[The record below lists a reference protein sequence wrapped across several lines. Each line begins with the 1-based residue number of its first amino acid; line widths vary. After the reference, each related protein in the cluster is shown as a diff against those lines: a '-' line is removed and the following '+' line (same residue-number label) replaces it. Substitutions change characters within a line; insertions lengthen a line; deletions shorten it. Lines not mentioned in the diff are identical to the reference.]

1 MADEKKKPD
10 LKARLNRTVVGPAPG
25 VGAGPDAGAP
35 GGGTPSAGVDPVGDF
50 GIASAS
56 SDIAVPEFIKQQQAE
71 KAAAEARAAEE
82 ARVAG
87 ERAARAAAERAAQ
100 ERAQERARAMA
111 ADPFAAS
118 SASEAPQEIRL
129 VIDDK
134 AVSDAE
140 VGRKNT
146 GAVLGFVIVGAVA
159 LAAGFGIGGLME
171 TRKQGARTVEAIA
184 EIRTSVDAA
193 GAIIAT
199 MKNKVDHAATA
210 AGIPAQGE
218 EAPGQPAAAPA
229 TATIDEELGTWFG
242 AQAAD
247 PPLMPN
253 VYAGRVGRL
262 RGDLVEKLM
271 KVQFELAQAWG
282 DLRRHQSGTQG
293 NNLRLLQTSLQ
304 DLQRV
309 RGEYQRLGVVFAAGP
324 QDGPRVIGTLVSLG
338 APDPAGALPIPLLGA
353 NQTRQFYTGGDL
365 SAPATVGTVTIPVS
379 VSGGLGAVAMGG
391 LTRPWSEYVGR
402 VRSLR
407 TLVDA
412 LARDHRQLADALSRN
427 PSP

>member
-10 LKARLNRTVVGPAPG
+10 LKARLNRTVVGPTPG
-25 VGAGPDAGAP
+25 VGAGPDAGVP

-82 ARVAG
+82 ARLAA
-87 ERAARAAAERAAQ
+87 ERATRAAAERA
-100 ERAQERARAMA
+100 AQERARAMA
-111 ADPFAAS
+111 ADPFAS
-118 SASEAPQEIRL
+118 SSVAEAPQEIRL

-146 GAVLGFVIVGAVA
+146 GAVLGFVVVGAVA

-193 GAIIAT
+193 GAVIAT
-199 MKNKVDHAATA
+199 MKTKVDHAATA

-229 TATIDEELGTWFG
+229 TATIDEELTTWFG
-242 AQAAD
+242 QQGAD
-247 PPLMPN
+247 PPLMPT

-282 DLRRHQSGTQG
+282 DMRRHQNSTQG
-293 NNLRLLQTSLQ
+293 ANLRLLQTSLQ

-338 APDPAGALPIPLLGA
+338 NADPSGALPIPLLGA

-365 SAPATVGTVTIPVS
+365 AAPGTVGTVTIPVS

-402 VRSLR
+402 VRNLR
-407 TLVDA
+407 TLVDS